1 MIAFFTS
8 LWELT
13 LDMAPYLLLGFAIAG
28 LLHAFVPAQAYHK
41 YLARPGFRSVCN
53 ATLLGIPL
61 PLCSCGVLPT
71 TVSLRR
77 SGASRGA
84 CTSFLIA
91 TPQTGVDSIL
101 ATYSLLGLPYAL
113 LRPVAALVT
122 GVLGGVITDR
132 VFRKEEETEF
142 QKEEQKVFQ
151 KESQK
156 EKQKELNAAGKE
168 CSADDSIVRRS
179 FLDRL
184 KQAFAYG
191 FGELLQDVGR
201 WLVIGLLIAAAI
213 TVAVPE
219 DFFAGLQHWPL
230 LNMLLVLVIAVPMYV
245 CATGSIPIALSL
257 MLKGMT
263 PGAAF
268 VLLMAGP
275 AINAASVLVLDKAFG
290 RKQTIVYLLSI
301 VGGAIGFGL
310 IIDYLL
316 PAAWFIPQGV
326 DSLHAAG
333 ICTDMCETTAWWK
346 IVCGILFAGL
356 LVLAVWRRYF
366 GHKSC
371 CCGESEGKCC
381 DESEVKR
388 CDGAEGKCSCS
399 SHTPAPVAT
408 LSLKVSG
415 MRCSHCAA
423 NVRGALSALAFVDS
437 VDVNLAEGVVMVIGK
452 AGEPMD
458 ELIIRK
464 EIENAGYTVE
474 N

>member
-122 GVLGGVITDR
+122 GVLGGIITDR
-132 VFRKEEETEF
+132 IFRKEEEKEF
-142 QKEEQKVFQ
+142 QKGEQKVEQ
-151 KESQK
+151 KEGQKGNQK
-156 EKQKELNAAGKE
+156 EGQKGLNAAGKE
-168 CSADDSIVRRS
+168 CSADDDSIARRS
-179 FLDRL
+179 FLDKL

-257 MLKGMT
+257 ILKGMT

-290 RKQTIVYLLSI
+290 RRQTMVYLLSI

-326 DSLHAAG
+326 DSFHAAG
-333 ICTDMCETTAWWK
+333 ICTDMHETTAWWK

-371 CCGESEGKCC
+371 CCGESG
-381 DESEVKR
+381 
-388 CDGAEGKCSCS
+388 GKCSCS

-408 LSLKVSG
+408 LSLKVAG

-423 NVRGALSALAFVDS
+423 NVRGALSALTFVDS

-452 AGEPMD
+452 ADEPMD